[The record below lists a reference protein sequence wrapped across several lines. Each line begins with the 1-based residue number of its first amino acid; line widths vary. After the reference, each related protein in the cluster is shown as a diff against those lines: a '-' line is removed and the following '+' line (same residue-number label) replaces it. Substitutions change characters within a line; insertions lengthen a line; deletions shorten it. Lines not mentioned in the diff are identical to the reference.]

1 MRRRCRRGTRRVAAR
16 GAHLAALAL
25 ALALAGPPAQA
36 TAPCE
41 PWPGE
46 PEGPPTS
53 RDADRF
59 RAQWAVRRARELAS
73 FAAELEASSRSLAQP
88 LWRHAACLDPRR
100 GDFADRARAAAPVRI
115 HRPPILQADHS
126 HGFVPLAEL
135 DEPLVMPR
143 GAMVSPLLQAARA
156 SERRAAAALRDAS
169 FEEVLSWAAHGRSL
183 LAAASATPEGEG
195 LRARLEV
202 LAATAALALG
212 DESGARASLQAALV
226 AQPELA
232 LDPARVSPKV
242 VRLLASVRGE
252 MERAP

>member
-1 MRRRCRRGTRRVAAR
+1 MRGRCRRGTRRAAAR
-16 GAHLAALAL
+16 GARLAAFALAL
-25 ALALAGPPAQA
+25 GLAGPPAQA
-36 TAPCE
+36 AAPCE
-41 PWPGE
+41 RWPGE

-73 FAAELEASSRSLAQP
+73 FAAQLEAGSRSLAQP

-100 GDFADRARAAAPVRI
+100 GDFAERARGAAPVRV
-115 HRPPILQADHS
+115 HRPPIFQADHGN
-126 HGFVPLAEL
+126 GFVPLADL
-135 DEPLVMPR
+135 DGPLVMPR
-143 GAMVSPLLQAARA
+143 GPMVSPLLQAARA
-156 SERRAAAALRDAS
+156 SERRAAARLRKAS
-169 FEEVLSWAAHGRSL
+169 FEEVLGWAAHGRSL
-183 LAAASATPEGEG
+183 LGAAAASPGAEV

-212 DESGARASLQAALV
+212 DENGARASLQAALV

-242 VRLLASVRGE
+242 VSLLASVRGE
-252 MERAP
+252 MEGPP